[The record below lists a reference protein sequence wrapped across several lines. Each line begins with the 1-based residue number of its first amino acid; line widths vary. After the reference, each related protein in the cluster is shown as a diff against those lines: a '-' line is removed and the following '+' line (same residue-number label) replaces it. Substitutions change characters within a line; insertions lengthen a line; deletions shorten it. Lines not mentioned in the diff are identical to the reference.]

1 MTDYDD
7 LESGPSYGQF
17 INPETGSPG
26 DDAKPKKS
34 KRKISKK
41 IGRKLE
47 FTGDFVSAPKRES
60 ICEGVSCTI
69 SGGRRSRKR
78 GRKRGRKRRRKRGGV
93 CFTKKCREK
102 RRSLREEKQEK
113 KMKQDAEN
121 FLYSLAYDVCPTDMH
136 TTKAEYDKCVDS
148 IVNPKETSM
157 EEVQAIVKQIKRERK
172 SSNKDV
178 AISPPPGIAKRDSV
192 NHINPMY
199 QQAGKRRRRRRRS
212 RRVGRSRNRR
222 RKKRIITRRRPRRSR

>member
-1 MTDYDD
+1 MTDYED

-26 DDAKPKKS
+26 DDAKPKKTKKS
-34 KRKISKK
+34 KRKGTGK

-60 ICEGVSCTI
+60 ICNGVPCSI
-69 SGGRRSRKR
+69 SGGRRSRR
-78 GRKRGRKRRRKRGGV
+78 RKTKRGGV

-102 RRSLREEKQEK
+102 RRSLKAEK
-113 KMKQDAEN
+113 KNKKIKQDAEN
-121 FLYSLAYDVCPTDMH
+121 LLYSLAYDVCPTDMY
-136 TTKAEYDKCVDS
+136 TTKEEYDNCVDS

-157 EEVQAIVKQIKRERK
+157 EEIQTIVNKIKRESK
-172 SSNKDV
+172 SSIGDV
-178 AISPPPGIAKRDSV
+178 AITPPPGMAKRDSV